1 MVSKFEK
8 STRQNKKYMVYYNNK
23 WIHFGDSRYQHF
35 RDRTPNKLYSYL
47 DHNDTTR
54 RDSYRKRA
62 KGIKDKNGNLT
73 YLDKNS
79 GNYYAYHFL
88 W

>member
-1 MVSKFEK
+1 MNTFQE
-8 STRQNKKYMVYYNNK
+8 STRKNKKYMVKYNDK
-23 WIHFGDSRYQHF
+23 WVHFGDTRYDQF
-35 RDRTPNKLYSYL
+35 EDKELGLYKYQNHY
-47 DHNDTTR
+47 DKKR
-54 RDSYRKRA
+54 RESYRKRA

-79 GNYYAYHFL
+79 PNYYALKFL

>member
-1 MVSKFEK
+1 MVKVQAPSKP
-8 STRQNKKYMVYYNNK
+8 Q
-23 WIHFGDSRYQHF
+23 WIHFGDTRYEQF
-35 RDRTPNKLYSYL
+35 EDRTPLKLYSHLNHFDKKRRMNYL
-47 DHNDTTR
+47 Q
-54 RDSYRKRA
+54 RA

-79 GNYYAYHFL
+79 PNYYSVKYL